1 MSLWKVAWIARG
13 WKRDHPIFA
22 LDTCSS
28 VPGLPKLVQN
38 WKPIPCQPR
47 RAQGCI
53 LRWSR
58 SSRQSG
64 RGCRS
69 REQCPVEDGACYL
82 TLFYALLRCMPV
94 NFKSHGKWNNETV
107 IEKLTRVRMFSASP
121 FSLLL
126 GIAKQPPNIRIR
138 RKGEHVLKLA
148 ARILCVI
155 LLLSDCSRLIL
166 DVEDYLSVIIEIIKG
181 LWQPQRVSCSIES
194 SM

>member
-1 MSLWKVAWIARG
+1 
-13 WKRDHPIFA
+13 
-22 LDTCSS
+22 
-28 VPGLPKLVQN
+28 
-38 WKPIPCQPR
+38 
-47 RAQGCI
+47 
-53 LRWSR
+53 
-58 SSRQSG
+58 
-64 RGCRS
+64 
-69 REQCPVEDGACYL
+69 
-82 TLFYALLRCMPV
+82 
-94 NFKSHGKWNNETV
+94 
-107 IEKLTRVRMFSASP
+107 MFSASP

-194 SM
+194 NMKTLSIQFHSPSLEIGTLQAWVDLLLISVLHVSFLWLGVGCQFMPSCACRSRMLTSYQNVIHMTFTVSLNTCISVPNFTYNTYSHTVN